1 MASAFAMIMAGGFS
15 ADLSVLTEIR
25 AEAAVPFGGKFRII
39 DFPLSN
45 CVNSGIFNVAVLTQ
59 YKPRSLNDHIG
70 IGKPW
75 DLDRAQGGVRLLQP
89 YQGGPYG
96 DWQKGTADAV
106 RRNLDF
112 VLQQDADHV
121 LVLAG
126 DHIYLMNYQP
136 MLREHIQSGADLTV
150 AVRRVNP
157 HETHRYGIV
166 TLGAEE
172 RIVGFQEKPRRSRE
186 TLASMG
192 IYIFRRSLLVE
203 TLQAQ
208 DYLDFGRDVL
218 PALVAQPRL
227 VRAYAFPGYW
237 ADVGNVQAYWEAN
250 MSLLAEDP
258 ALNLYDPD
266 WVVHTRSEDRAPAK
280 LGGNAQVG
288 GSLISNGCWV
298 DGTVERSI
306 LSPGVRVAE
315 GAVIRDSVILAD
327 SVIEAGA
334 FVDRCVVDE
343 DEDEDNDD
351 DDANKHDLGGGWF
364 CFNEAPQLGRGWD
377 EDEDAGDGD
386 DNAANKLSPQVLN
399 TGLTLVGEGSSIPEG
414 MVLGRNVVVHPLSD
428 EKAFGPHK
436 KIASGSDVGVSL
448 R

>member
-15 ADLSVLTEIR
+15 ADLSVLTETR

-192 IYIFRRSLLVE
+192 IYVFRRSLLVE

-334 FVDRCVVDE
+334 FVDRCVVDKR
-343 DEDEDNDD
+343 
-351 DDANKHDLGGGWF
+351 AWIKAG
-364 CFNEAPQLGRGWD
+364 ARV
-377 EDEDAGDGD
+377 GDGD

-399 TGLTLVGEGSSIPEG
+399 TGLTLVGEGASIPEG

-428 EKAFGPHK
+428 EKTFGPHK

>member
-15 ADLSVLTEIR
+15 ERLSVLTETR
-25 AEAAVPFGGKFRII
+25 AEPAVPFGGKFRLI

-45 CVNSGIFNVAVLTQ
+45 CVNSGIFNIAVLTQ

-112 VLQQDADHV
+112 VLQQQEEHV
-121 LVLAG
+121 LILAG

-136 MLREHIQSGADLTV
+136 MLREHVSSGADLTV

-166 TLGAEE
+166 TLGADD
-172 RIVGFQEKPRRSRE
+172 RIVGFQEKPRRARE

-192 IYIFRRSLLVE
+192 IYVFRKDALVE
-203 TLQAQ
+203 TLQSH
-208 DYLDFGRDVL
+208 DYLDFGKDVV
-218 PALVAQPRL
+218 PALIAQGKD
-227 VRAYAFPGYW
+227 VRAHAFPGYW
-237 ADVGNVQAYWEAN
+237 ADVGTVQAYWEAN
-250 MSLLAEDP
+250 MSLLAEEP

-266 WVVHTRSEDRAPAK
+266 WVVHTRSEERAPAK
-280 LGGNAQVG
+280 LGANAQVG

-298 DGTVERSI
+298 EGIVERSV
-306 LSPGVRVAE
+306 LAPGVRVAE
-315 GAVIRDSVILAD
+315 GAVIRDSVILPD
-327 SVIEAGA
+327 TVIESGA
-334 FVDRCVVDE
+334 VIDRCVVDKRVRIG
-343 DEDEDNDD
+343 
-351 DDANKHDLGGGWF
+351 AGAKV
-364 CFNEAPQLGRGWD
+364 
-377 EDEDAGDGD
+377 GDGD
-386 DNAANKLSPQVLN
+386 DNTANKAMPEVLN
-399 TGLTLVGEGSSIPEG
+399 TGLTMVGEGSTIPEG
-414 MVLGRNVVVHPLSD
+414 LTVGRNVVIHPDST
-428 EKAFGPHK
+428 EKTFGKKK
-436 KIASGSDVGVSL
+436 KIASGSDIGVDL
-448 R
+448 H

>member
-15 ADLSVLTEIR
+15 EQLSVLTETR
-25 AEAAVPFGGKFRII
+25 AEPAVPFGGKFRLI

-45 CVNSGIFNVAVLTQ
+45 CVNSSIFNIAVLTQ

-112 VLQQDADHV
+112 VLQQQEEHV
-121 LVLAG
+121 LILAG
-126 DHIYLMNYQP
+126 DHIYLMDYQP
-136 MLREHIQSGADLTV
+136 MLREHVSSGADLTV

-166 TLGAEE
+166 TLGADD
-172 RIVGFQEKPRRSRE
+172 RIVGFQEKPRRARE

-192 IYIFRRSLLVE
+192 IYIFRKELLVE
-203 TLQAQ
+203 TLQSHN
-208 DYLDFGRDVL
+208 YLDFGKDVV
-218 PALVAQPRL
+218 PALIAQGKD
-227 VRAYAFPGYW
+227 VRAHAFPGYW
-237 ADVGNVQAYWEAN
+237 ADVGTVQAYWEAN
-250 MSLLAEDP
+250 MSLLSEEP

-266 WVVHTRSEDRAPAK
+266 WVVHTRSEERAPAK
-280 LGGNAQVG
+280 VGAAAQVG

-298 DGTVERSI
+298 DGIVERSV

-315 GAVIRDSVILAD
+315 GAIIRDSVILPD
-327 SVIEAGA
+327 TVIESGA
-334 FVDRCVVDE
+334 VIDRCVVDKRVRVG
-343 DEDEDNDD
+343 
-351 DDANKHDLGGGWF
+351 AGAKV
-364 CFNEAPQLGRGWD
+364 
-377 EDEDAGDGD
+377 GDGD
-386 DNAANKLSPQVLN
+386 DNTANKAMPEVLN
-399 TGLTLVGEGSSIPEG
+399 TGLTMVGEGSIIPEG
-414 MVLGRNVVVHPLSD
+414 FTVGRNVVIHPDSN
-428 EKAFGPHK
+428 EQTFGKKK
-436 KIASGSDVGVSL
+436 KIASGSDIGVDL

>member
-1 MASAFAMIMAGGFS
+1 MIMAGGFS

-306 LSPGVRVAE
+306 LSPGVWPTPAPGSRRGLGSAT
-315 GAVIRDSVILAD
+315 ATTTPPTSCLPKCSTLA
-327 SVIEAGA
+327 
-334 FVDRCVVDE
+334 
-343 DEDEDNDD
+343 
-351 DDANKHDLGGGWF
+351 
-364 CFNEAPQLGRGWD
+364 
-377 EDEDAGDGD
+377 
-386 DNAANKLSPQVLN
+386 
-399 TGLTLVGEGSSIPEG
+399 
-414 MVLGRNVVVHPLSD
+414 
-428 EKAFGPHK
+428 
-436 KIASGSDVGVSL
+436 
-448 R
+448 

>member
-15 ADLSVLTEIR
+15 EHLSVLTETR

-112 VLQQDADHV
+112 VMQQDEEHV
-121 LVLAG
+121 LILAG
-126 DHIYLMNYQP
+126 DHIYLMDYQP
-136 MLREHIQSGADLTV
+136 MLREHVQSGADLTV

-157 HETHRYGIV
+157 HETHRFGIV
-166 TLGAEE
+166 TLGADD
-172 RIVGFQEKPRRSRE
+172 RIVDFKEKPRRSRE

-192 IYIFRRSLLVE
+192 IYVFRKDLLIE
-203 TLQAQ
+203 TLQAH
-208 DYLDFGRDVL
+208 DYLDFGKDVV
-218 PALVAQPRL
+218 PAMIAQGKL
-227 VRAYAFPGYW
+227 VRAHAFPGYW

-250 MSLLAEDP
+250 MSLLAEEP

-280 LGGNAQVG
+280 FGANAQTG

-298 DGTVERSI
+298 EGTVERSI

-315 GAVIRDSVILAD
+315 GAIVRDSVVLAD
-327 SVIEAGA
+327 TVIEAGA
-334 FVDRCVVDE
+334 IIDRCVIDKRVVIG
-343 DEDEDNDD
+343 
-351 DDANKHDLGGGWF
+351 AGAHV
-364 CFNEAPQLGRGWD
+364 
-377 EDEDAGDGD
+377 GDGD
-386 DNAANKLSPQVLN
+386 DNTANRVMPEVLN
-399 TGLTLVGEGSSIPEG
+399 TGLTMIGEHSVIPEG
-414 MVLGRNVVVHPLSD
+414 MVIGRNVVIHPESS
-428 EKAFGPHK
+428 EKTFGKKK
-436 KIASGSDVGVSL
+436 KIPSGSDIGVNL

>member
-15 ADLSVLTEIR
+15 EHLSVLTETR

-112 VLQQDADHV
+112 VLQQDEEHV
-121 LVLAG
+121 LILAG
-126 DHIYLMNYQP
+126 DHIYLMDYQP
-136 MLREHIQSGADLTV
+136 MLREHVQSGADLTV

-166 TLGAEE
+166 TLGADEL
-172 RIVGFQEKPRRSRE
+172 IVGFQEKPRRSRE

-192 IYIFRRSLLVE
+192 IYIFRKELLVE
-203 TLQAQ
+203 TLHAH
-208 DYLDFGRDVL
+208 DYLDFGKDVV
-218 PALVAQPRL
+218 PAMIAEGKL
-227 VRAYAFPGYW
+227 VRAHAFPGYW

-250 MSLLAEDP
+250 MSLLAEEP

-280 LGGNAQVG
+280 FGANAQTG
-288 GSLISNGCWV
+288 GSLIANGCWV
-298 DGTVERSI
+298 EGTVERSI

-327 SVIEAGA
+327 AVIEAG
-334 FVDRCVVDE
+334 VIIDRCVVDKRVVIG
-343 DEDEDNDD
+343 
-351 DDANKHDLGGGWF
+351 AG
-364 CFNEAPQLGRGWD
+364 ARV
-377 EDEDAGDGD
+377 GDGD
-386 DNAANKLSPQVLN
+386 DNTANKAMPEVLN
-399 TGLTLVGEGSSIPEG
+399 TGLTMIGEKSVIPEG
-414 MVLGRNVVVHPLSD
+414 LVIGRNVVVHPESG
-428 EKAFGPHK
+428 EKTFGKKK
-436 KIASGSDVGVSL
+436 KIASGSDIGVNL

>member
-15 ADLSVLTEIR
+15 ERLSVLTETR
-25 AEAAVPFGGKFRII
+25 AEPAVPFGGKFRLI

-59 YKPRSLNDHIG
+59 YKPRSLIDHIG

-112 VLQQDADHV
+112 VLQQQEEHV
-121 LVLAG
+121 LILAG

-136 MLREHIQSGADLTV
+136 MLREHVSSGADLTV
-150 AVRRVNP
+150 AVRRVSP

-166 TLGAEE
+166 TLGADD
-172 RIVGFQEKPRRSRE
+172 RIVGFQEKPRRARE

-192 IYIFRRSLLVE
+192 IYVFRKDVLVE
-203 TLQAQ
+203 TLQSH
-208 DYLDFGRDVL
+208 DYLDFGKDVV
-218 PALVAQPRL
+218 PAMIAQGKD
-227 VRAYAFPGYW
+227 VRAHAFPGYW
-237 ADVGNVQAYWEAN
+237 ADVGTVQAYWEAN
-250 MSLLAEDP
+250 MSLLSEEP

-266 WVVHTRSEDRAPAK
+266 WVVHTRSEERAPAK
-280 LGGNAQVG
+280 LGANAQVG

-298 DGTVERSI
+298 EGTVERSV

-315 GAVIRDSVILAD
+315 GAVIRDSVILPD
-327 SVIEAGA
+327 TVIESGAVIDRSVVDKRVRIGAGA
-334 FVDRCVVDE
+334 KV
-343 DEDEDNDD
+343 
-351 DDANKHDLGGGWF
+351 
-364 CFNEAPQLGRGWD
+364 
-377 EDEDAGDGD
+377 GDGD
-386 DNAANKLSPQVLN
+386 DNTANKAMPEVLN
-399 TGLTLVGEGSSIPEG
+399 TGLTMVGEGSIIPEG
-414 MVLGRNVVVHPLSD
+414 LVIGRNVVIHPDSN
-428 EKAFGPHK
+428 EKTFGKKK
-436 KIASGSDVGVSL
+436 KIASGSDIGVDL
-448 R
+448 H

>member
-15 ADLSVLTEIR
+15 ADLSVLTETR

-112 VLQQDADHV
+112 VLQQDAEHV

-150 AVRRVNP
+150 AVRRVSP

-280 LGGNAQVG
+280 LGSNAQVG

-334 FVDRCVVDE
+334 FVDRCVVDKR
-343 DEDEDNDD
+343 
-351 DDANKHDLGGGWF
+351 AWIRAG
-364 CFNEAPQLGRGWD
+364 ARV
-377 EDEDAGDGD
+377 GDGD
-386 DNAANKLSPQVLN
+386 DNTANKRLPEVLN
-399 TGLTLVGEGSSIPEG
+399 TGLTLVGEGSLIPEG

-428 EKAFGPHK
+428 EKAFGKDK
-436 KIASGSDVGVSL
+436 KIGSGADVGVSL

>member
-15 ADLSVLTEIR
+15 ERLSVLTETR
-25 AEAAVPFGGKFRII
+25 AEPAVPFGGKFRLI

-112 VLQQDADHV
+112 VLQQQEEHV
-121 LVLAG
+121 LILAG

-136 MLREHIQSGADLTV
+136 MLREHVSSGADLTV

-157 HETHRYGIV
+157 HETHRFGIV
-166 TLGAEE
+166 TLGADD
-172 RIVGFQEKPRRSRE
+172 RIVGFQEKPRRARE

-192 IYIFRRSLLVE
+192 IYVFRKDVLVE
-203 TLQAQ
+203 TLQAH
-208 DYLDFGRDVL
+208 DYLDFGKDVV
-218 PALVAQPRL
+218 PALIAQGTD
-227 VRAYAFPGYW
+227 VRAHAFPGYW
-237 ADVGNVQAYWEAN
+237 ADVGTVQAYWEAN
-250 MSLLAEDP
+250 MSLLAEEP

-266 WVVHTRSEDRAPAK
+266 WVVHTRSEERAPAK
-280 LGGNAQVG
+280 LGANAQVG

-298 DGTVERSI
+298 EGIVERSV
-306 LSPGVRVAE
+306 LAPGVRVAE
-315 GAVIRDSVILAD
+315 GAVIRDSVILPD
-327 SVIEAGA
+327 TVIESGA
-334 FVDRCVVDE
+334 VIDRCVVDKRVRVG
-343 DEDEDNDD
+343 
-351 DDANKHDLGGGWF
+351 AGAKV
-364 CFNEAPQLGRGWD
+364 
-377 EDEDAGDGD
+377 GDGD
-386 DNAANKLSPQVLN
+386 DNSANKAMPEVLN
-399 TGLTLVGEGSSIPEG
+399 TGLTMVGEGSTIPEG
-414 MVLGRNVVVHPLSD
+414 LVIGRNVVIHPDSN
-428 EKAFGPHK
+428 EKTFGKKK
-436 KIASGSDVGVSL
+436 KIASGSDIGVDL
-448 R
+448 H